1 MRRAWRPAACGPSV
15 EAREV
20 RDALRTGAGRGWLC
34 KLRYSCNHMNYS
46 HMKMKPLSGKRARI
60 QRAED
65 GGVAAVDI
73 TLHATERRH
82 LRRRR
87 RVDGVGRLKRDSHVV
102 GQHYYS
108 KVVRI

>member
-15 EAREV
+15 EARER
-20 RDALRTGAGRGWLC
+20 RDALRRERGGVGFAE
-34 KLRYSCNHMNYS
+34 LRYELCH
-46 HMKMKPLSGKRARI
+46 MKPLSGKRARI

-82 LRRRR
+82 LRRKR
-87 RVDGVGRLKRDSHVV
+87 RVDGMGRLTCDSHAV
-102 GQHYYS
+102 GQ
-108 KVVRI
+108 RE

>member
-1 MRRAWRPAACGPSV
+1 MATGRLRALGGSATP
-15 EAREV
+15 

>member
-15 EAREV
+15 EARER

-34 KLRYSCNHMNYS
+34 KLRYSCLTRPSRHEVYS
-46 HMKMKPLSGKRARI
+46 HMKPLSGKRARI
-60 QRAED
+60 QLAED

-82 LRRRR
+82 LRR
-87 RVDGVGRLKRDSHVV
+87 
-102 GQHYYS
+102 
-108 KVVRI
+108 

>member
-1 MRRAWRPAACGPSV
+1 MRRAWRPAACGP
-15 EAREV
+15 RWK
-20 RDALRTGAGRGWLC
+20 RDTAGTRCALERGGVGFASC
-34 KLRYSCNHMNYS
+34 VMSCNHMNYS
-46 HMKMKPLSGKRARI
+46 HMKPLSGKRARI

-87 RVDGVGRLKRDSHVV
+87 RVDGVGRLTCDSHAV
-102 GQHYYS
+102 GQNE
-108 KVVRI
+108 

>member
-15 EAREV
+15 EAREY
-20 RDALRTGAGRGWLC
+20 RDALRTGAGRGVGFAE
-34 KLRYSCNHMNYS
+34 LRYSCNHMNYS
-46 HMKMKPLSGKRARI
+46 HMKPLSGKRARI

-65 GGVAAVDI
+65 RGVAAVDI